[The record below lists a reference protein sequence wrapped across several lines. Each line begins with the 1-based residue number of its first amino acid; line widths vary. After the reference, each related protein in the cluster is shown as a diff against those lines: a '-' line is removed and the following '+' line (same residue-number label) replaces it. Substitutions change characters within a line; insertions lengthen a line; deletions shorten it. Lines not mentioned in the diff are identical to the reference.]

1 MHRSRDITALDAP
14 APDGA
19 TVPVVRVAM
28 EAVHGVDA
36 PAIAL
41 QVIAPS
47 AETAPLAVVPEGAT
61 ITLRS
66 HWRALLAT
74 TAVLSVMLHGV
85 VVAAFMSLS
94 TTPAQRTDMPSVEV
108 EMVEAEAEPPPA
120 AAAAASEAQPVET
133 KPVETPPEPPQAMAE
148 AEIAPP
154 PMEDIPLPPDLT
166 PPPVEVAAAPEPP
179 RPPEPQV
186 ERPVVIEPP
195 PEVPTLSAEL
205 TPPPPP
211 PPVVQRPTPP
221 AVQPRRET
229 PPRPVVRRQEPR
241 EQPPRE
247 RVARPAPPRPQSP
260 PSTASEGRGVGERAT
275 PRTSSPPPTYL
286 AQVMAQLH
294 RAKPASAG
302 QTGRA
307 VVRFS
312 ILRSGAA
319 GTVSLASSSG
329 SSVIDQAALAMVRR
343 AAPFPPL
350 PTEYGPATMPLTVP
364 VAFR

>member
-1 MHRSRDITALDAP
+1 MPPPRDITVLDAP
-14 APDGA
+14 APHGA
-19 TVPVVRVAM
+19 AAPAVRVAM
-28 EAVHGVDA
+28 EAVQGVEA
-36 PAIAL
+36 PVVAAR
-41 QVIAPS
+41 VIAPA

-61 ITLRS
+61 ITPRT

-85 VVAAFMSLS
+85 VVAAFMTL
-94 TTPAQRTDMPSVEV
+94 TTAPAQRMDMPSVEV

-120 AAAAASEAQPVET
+120 AAAAASEAPPVET
-133 KPVETPPEPPQAMAE
+133 TPIEIPAEPAQEPPRPMAE

-154 PMEDIPLPPDLT
+154 AMEDIPLPPDLT

-186 ERPVVIEPP
+186 EQPIVIEPP
-195 PEVPTLSAEL
+195 PEIPTLSAEL
-205 TPPPPP
+205 IPPPPP
-211 PPVVQRPTPP
+211 PPVVQRPPLP
-221 AVQPRRET
+221 AVQPRREP
-229 PPRPVVRRQEPR
+229 PPRPVVRRD
-241 EQPPRE
+241 QPPRE
-247 RVARPAPPRPQSP
+247 RAARPAPPRPQSP
-260 PSTASEGRGVGERAT
+260 PSTASEGRGIGERAT

-307 VVRFS
+307 IVRFS

-319 GTVSLASSSG
+319 GAVSLASSSG
-329 SSVIDQAALAMVRR
+329 NSVIDQAALAMVRR

-350 PTEYGPATMPLTVP
+350 PREYGPPAMPLTVP